1 MNKIA
6 KIIIVVASIT
16 LAFTACGEDKKKAEA
31 AAKALQ
37 DSIVKATAAAE
48 AKRIQDSIAAASA
61 VDSVDTPNQKKKEKR
76 VETDAVRAKIEEKK
90 LAAQEAAKAAIRAK
104 AAAEANK

>member
-6 KIIIVVASIT
+6 RIIIFVASIT

-37 DSIVKATAAAE
+37 DSIAKATAAAE
-48 AKRIQDSIAAASA
+48 AKRIQDSIAAAA
-61 VDSVDTPNQKKKEKR
+61 ADSFNIPKQKKEEKR
-76 VETDAVRAKIEEKK
+76 VETDAIRAKIEEKK
-90 LAAQEAAKAAIRAK
+90 LAAKAAAKAAYEAK
-104 AAAEANK
+104 AAANANK